1 MGLDDLAAAEKLT
14 GEPTVLPAAGE
25 HTVTPFVLATQLEAP
40 GTGVGVGVGVG
51 EGVGLGEGLGVGV
64 GVGAGVGLGVGLG
77 VGEGVGLGAGVGVGV
92 GVGVPEAV
100 NTSDMATAVAA
111 APGKEFMPSA
121 CITVRSRFWC
131 W

>member
-1 MGLDDLAAAEKLT
+1 MAAAVKFT
-14 GEPTVLPAAGE
+14 GEPTVLPAVGE
-25 HTVTPFVLATQLEAP
+25 HTVTPFVLATQPEGA
-40 GTGVGVGVGVG
+40 GAGD
-51 EGVGLGEGLGVGV
+51 GVGLGVGAGVGLGVGLGV

-77 VGEGVGLGAGVGVGV
+77 VGAGVGAGVGVGV
-92 GVGVPEAV
+92 GVGVPEPV

-121 CITVRSRFWC
+121 SIMVRSRFWC